1 MGFAVSWLAVR
12 GKAQQDVLSQLRLR
26 ETPDRERVPESDI
39 VASTLPS
46 GWYLVF
52 YSRDPTS
59 LNMPMLAAI
68 SSGAEVITCAVEE
81 HAMVSIAEGWRDGIK
96 VWSVSHDS
104 ERGLTDLDTTGAL
117 PIAFSSIRDELL
129 EKQNRA
135 GAKSD
140 VDYVFDVP
148 VELARNETGFRHDAD
163 FDEFEVDPFVVLG
176 RAIPAE

>member
-1 MGFAVSWLAVR
+1 MGFSISWLAVR

-26 ETPDRERVPESDI
+26 ETPNRERLPESEI
-39 VASTLPS
+39 VASALSS

-59 LNMPMLAAI
+59 LNVPMLAAL
-68 SSGAEVITCAVEE
+68 SAGAEVICCAVEE
-81 HAMVSIAEGWRDGIK
+81 HAMVSITEGWKDGIK

-104 ERGLTDLDTTGAL
+104 ERGLTDLDATGVL
-117 PIAFSSIRDELL
+117 PIAFASISDGLL
-129 EKQNRA
+129 AKQNTA

-148 VELARNETGFRHDAD
+148 VELARHETGFRHDAD
-163 FDEFEVDPFVVLG
+163 FDEFEVDPFVVLE
-176 RAIPAE
+176 RATPAE